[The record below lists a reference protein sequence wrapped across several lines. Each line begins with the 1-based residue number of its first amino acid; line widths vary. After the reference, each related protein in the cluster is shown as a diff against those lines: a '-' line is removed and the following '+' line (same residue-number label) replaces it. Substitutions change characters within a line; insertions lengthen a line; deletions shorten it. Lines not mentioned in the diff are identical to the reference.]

1 MKKMNI
7 FILWNEIVS
16 MKKGFT
22 LIELLAVIF
31 LLGAIATIVSI
42 AILSILNTSRE
53 DLYQEQINT
62 IEKAAKNYQLANPSA
77 TEVSLKVLAKDGYL
91 DSADLEDPRDRS
103 QLCGYVKITYKES
116 NHQYYFEFVEENC

>member
-1 MKKMNI
+1 
-7 FILWNEIVS
+7 

-62 IEKAAKNYQLANPSA
+62 I
-77 TEVSLKVLAKDGYL
+77 
-91 DSADLEDPRDRS
+91 
-103 QLCGYVKITYKES
+103 
-116 NHQYYFEFVEENC
+116 